1 MRNADRNV
9 CHDNVMTKSYL
20 LLKIIIIVSTEYI
33 ACEILIKKSLN
44 KTAGSKDLLQILYDT
59 LSSYCTIIIINAL
72 DYYQHI

>member
-59 LSSYCTIIIINAL
+59 LSSYCTIVIINAL